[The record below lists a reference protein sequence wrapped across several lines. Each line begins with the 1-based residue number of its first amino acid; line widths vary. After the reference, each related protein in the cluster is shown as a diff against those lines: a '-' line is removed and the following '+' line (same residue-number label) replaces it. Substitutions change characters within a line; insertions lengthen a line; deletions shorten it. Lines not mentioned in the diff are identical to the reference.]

1 MGVLNF
7 SKQIR
12 HDASPI
18 WFLRSLL
25 DNNALALL
33 YSTKV
38 GRRNIQ
44 DIEQMVTGALAQIS
58 SSSDRL
64 QVSELCE

>member
-33 YSTKV
+33 YGTQV
-38 GRRNIQ
+38 GRRDIQ
-44 DIEQMVTGALAQIS
+44 AIDH
-58 SSSDRL
+58 
-64 QVSELCE
+64 